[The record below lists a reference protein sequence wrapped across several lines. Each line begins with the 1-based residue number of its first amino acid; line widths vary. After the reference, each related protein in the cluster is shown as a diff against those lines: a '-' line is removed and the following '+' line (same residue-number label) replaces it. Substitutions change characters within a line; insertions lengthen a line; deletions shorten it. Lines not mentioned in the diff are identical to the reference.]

1 LKHHKNEQKMKNLI
15 TILAVALF
23 SAGMNVSAQ
32 EAPKKETT
40 KKECT
45 AKEKKA
51 CYKSKKSCCTA
62 KEKKKA

>member
-1 LKHHKNEQKMKNLI
+1 MKNLI
-15 TILAVALF
+15 TFAAVALF

-32 EAPKKETT
+32 ETPKKEAP

-51 CYKSKKSCCTA
+51 CDKTKKSCCAA
-62 KEKKKA
+62 KTTTKKA

>member
-1 LKHHKNEQKMKNLI
+1 MKNLI
-15 TILAVALF
+15 VALAVTFF

-32 EAPKKETT
+32 ETKPKETP

-51 CYKSKKSCCTA
+51 CDKTKKSCCTA
-62 KEKKKA
+62 KSEKKM

>member
-1 LKHHKNEQKMKNLI
+1 MKNLI
-15 TILAVALF
+15 TVVAVALF

-32 EAPKKETT
+32 ETKPKETP

-51 CYKSKKSCCTA
+51 CDKSKKSCCSSTS
-62 KEKKKA
+62 KKKA